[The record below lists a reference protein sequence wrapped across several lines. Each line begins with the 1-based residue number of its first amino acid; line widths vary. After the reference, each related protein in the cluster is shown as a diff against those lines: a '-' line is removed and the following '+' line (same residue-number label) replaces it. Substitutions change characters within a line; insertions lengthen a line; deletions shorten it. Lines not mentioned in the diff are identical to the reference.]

1 LIDCKLEINPEV
13 IFIYPWKLDLRI
25 LAEKIGDESRSN

>member
-13 IFIYPWKLDLRI
+13 IFSYLWKLDLGI
-25 LAEKIGDESRSN
+25 LAEKIGDETRSN